1 MKQKF
6 TITFLLLS
14 LCLSC
19 FSELLAGNR
28 STHTSASSTY
38 NKDEKLTITK
48 KKKTSYLKFRDEP
61 QYMIINVDI
70 DWPVS
75 NNGRSIAELQKSIIY
90 ATFERNTTNIDAII
104 KEYCTKRSGGKVVTT
119 IPKRVKQQKVPWYQN
134 DLEVKCTQVAGRYAT
149 FQIDDNT
156 FNGYHGLPTY
166 RRYVNYD
173 INNNKIILLNDII
186 NNLRNR
192 DFQELLISYLK
203 AHQFFTDLSN
213 YKDGNILRIAGF
225 TLKEKVVIFNF
236 EDEME
241 GYLDIEIP
249 NEKIAQFLTDYG
261 RQLLQLQ

>member
-1 MKQKF
+1 MKQKDL
-6 TITFLLLS
+6 ITLLLS
-14 LCLSC
+14 IVILAC
-19 FSELLAGNR
+19 FSELSAGNR
-28 STHTSASSTY
+28 STQTNS
-38 NKDEKLTITK
+38 NGNEKLTITK

-119 IPKRVKQQKVPWYQN
+119 IPKKVKQQKVPWYQN

-213 YKDGNILRIAGF
+213 YKDGNILRIADF
-225 TLKEKVVIFNF
+225 TLKEKVVVFNF